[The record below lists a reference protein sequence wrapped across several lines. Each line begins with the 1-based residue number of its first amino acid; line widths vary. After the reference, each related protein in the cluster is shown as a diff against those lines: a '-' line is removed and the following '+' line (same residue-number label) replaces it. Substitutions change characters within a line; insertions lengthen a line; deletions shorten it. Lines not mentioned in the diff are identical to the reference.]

1 MDFLSNMLATGI
13 NEIANAAR
21 EFWQNLVYSNV
32 SIWQAVLDIAIV
44 AVVIY
49 LLFSML
55 KGSRSISILLG
66 LIMISVLFFISKSLN
81 LLTVGWI
88 LDRFFTI
95 LLVSIPIIF
104 QQELRLALEKLGN
117 TPFLGGEKAIA
128 VEVLATDIVEAC
140 AYLMERK
147 EGALIVFKHGIP
159 LKEYLDTGVKING
172 TVSKE
177 LLISIFHGKGPLHD
191 GAVIIDHD
199 EVLAA
204 ACILPTSFDN
214 KDKNLGT
221 RHKAAIGL
229 SDHTDAS
236 VIVISEERGTISFA
250 KNGRLEKN
258 IDLAR
263 LQQLLKII
271 LSPKV
276 SRKKV
281 KKVYREESSQ

>member
-1 MDFLSNMLATGI
+1 LLATII
-13 NEIANAAR
+13 NQIANGAR
-21 EFWQNLVYSNV
+21 EFWQNLLYSNV
-32 SIWQAVLDIAIV
+32 NLWQALLDISIV

-49 LLFSML
+49 FLFSML

-66 LIMISVLFFISKSLN
+66 LIMITIVFFISKSLN

-104 QQELRLALEKLGN
+104 QQELRLALEKLGT
-117 TPFLGGEKAIA
+117 TPFLGGEKM
-128 VEVLATDIVEAC
+128 VEMDVLITDIVGAC
-140 AYLMERK
+140 EYLAEKK
-147 EGALIVFKHGIP
+147 EGALIVFQNSIP
-159 LKEYLDTGVKING
+159 LKEFSDTGVKING
-172 TVSKE
+172 KASKE

-191 GAVIIDHD
+191 GAVIIDKD
-199 EVLAA
+199 TIVAA
-204 ACILPTSFDN
+204 ACILPTSFES

-229 SDHTDAS
+229 TDHTDAS
-236 VIVISEERGTISFA
+236 VVVVSEERGTISFA

-263 LQQLLKII
+263 LQQLLKIV
-271 LSPKV
+271 LAPKNG
-276 SRKKV
+276 RKKKE
-281 KKVYREESSQ
+281 KKLVYREE

>member
-172 TVSKE
+172 AVSKE